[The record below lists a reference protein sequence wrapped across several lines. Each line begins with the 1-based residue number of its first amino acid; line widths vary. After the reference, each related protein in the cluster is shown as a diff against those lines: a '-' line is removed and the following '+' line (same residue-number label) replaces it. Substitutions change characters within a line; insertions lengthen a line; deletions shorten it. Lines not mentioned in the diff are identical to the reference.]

1 LAEVIT
7 SEKSYSAKPL
17 SLLIFKSKTMLRK
30 IFLGAIVCASFN
42 TGFSQ
47 TDSTKAATD
56 TSKAAA
62 AAPTSPAP
70 TITGSVDMYY
80 RFNFNDPKAGGTLN
94 NYTSFTNSHNSFE
107 LGMASIR
114 ADHTFGKAS
123 ATIDLGFGRRAEEFA
138 YANPEHPTLFA
149 IKQAFL
155 SYAITDK
162 FKLTMGKWATHIGYE
177 VPDAYSN
184 RNYSM
189 DYMFS
194 YGPFSHTGLRADIVL
209 GKVSGLMFGLANETD
224 NVSTMASAKYLIA
237 QYSTGSANGKVKFYL
252 NYQGS
257 YNSSYSVTQFDAVL
271 TATVT
276 DKFSLGY
283 NGTFQTRKPEG
294 LSSGT
299 WWGSAVYL
307 NLDPS
312 TKFGITL
319 RGEYFDNKDSV
330 LGAGTRFAGS
340 NVFDVT
346 LSPNIRIGNL
356 TIIPEL
362 RLDAASAEIF
372 DKTDGV
378 TGIKSTVSA
387 LLAATYHF

>member
-1 LAEVIT
+1 
-7 SEKSYSAKPL
+7 
-17 SLLIFKSKTMLRK
+17 MLRK
-30 IFLGAIVCASFN
+30 FFLVTMVILFVSYSKA
-42 TGFSQ
+42 Q
-47 TDSTKAATD
+47 TDTTKTAATAP
-56 TSKAAA
+56 AATPA
-62 AAPTSPAP
+62 PAPAPTSPAP
-70 TITGSVDMYY
+70 TITGSVDAYY
-80 RFNFNDPKAGGTLN
+80 RFNFNDPKPGGTLN

-107 LGMASIR
+107 LGMASVR

-138 YANPEHPTLFA
+138 YANPDHPTLFA
-149 IKQAFL
+149 VKQAFF
-155 SYAITDK
+155 SYAISDK

-209 GKVSGLMFGLANETD
+209 GKKSGLMFGIANVTD
-224 NVSTMASAKYLIA
+224 NVTSMSAAKYLIA
-237 QYSTGSANGKVKFYL
+237 QYSTGSANDKVKFYL

-257 YNSSYSVTQFDAVL
+257 YNSRFSVTQFDAVL

-276 DKFSLGY
+276 DKFSVGY
-283 NGTFQTRKPEG
+283 NGTFQTMKPEG

-330 LGAGTRFAGS
+330 VGAGTPLSGA
-340 NVFDVT
+340 NVFDLT
-346 LSPNIRIGNL
+346 LSPNFRIGNL

-362 RLDAASAEIF
+362 RLDAGNADIF
-372 DKTDGV
+372 QKSDGI
-378 TGIKSTVSA
+378 TGIKSTVTG